1 MIDRADVRFLLQELQ
16 SRPARE
22 LESRVL
28 KFVPC
33 VPNSDDLY
41 RVAAER
47 AIELANVEGGT
58 ILVGIAPDAIGP
70 DAVVG
75 CAGTDIEALR
85 WAVYN
90 LTSPGIMVRAWE
102 ETFGERTLLVV
113 SVPKGFPP
121 HVLKGAREL
130 ESKGVGSD
138 GARNEEDYSA
148 RLSGVGAAAIDPLEV
163 ERLRNTL
170 QARDKS
176 SDLLRLDNNGLLKAL
191 GILNADETQLTNAG
205 LLLVGREDA
214 LKEHLPSHEAIY
226 LHMTRETE
234 YDRRVDYRKPLLAI
248 LDDLAQQIEPH
259 NRLFTLKVGLFHFE
273 IPDYPAEVY
282 REALLNAFMHRDYAR
297 QSPVY
302 VRLYPD
308 RMEISNPG
316 GLAGGIT
323 PDNIMSHEPVTR
335 NRRLAEILQK
345 LRLVER
351 SGMGVRRMFTILLAS
366 GKEPPLYV
374 ATPEDV
380 RIVLRSGKTD
390 EHFARFI
397 AKRQQHGEEFS
408 LGELVV
414 LSYLKRNQEI
424 DLNEATRI
432 LQRDSREAHE
442 LLGAMVEHR
451 VLEPFGQKKGRV
463 YRLSKAIYVELR
475 QSVEYYLHRDTE
487 SAYAEAAITGYIKQN
502 GFITNQMVRT
512 LLRVNRSQSA
522 YILQKLVK
530 AKKLVRVGQGNKSRY
545 EIGNYGVE

>member
-1 MIDRADVRFLLQELQ
+1 MIDRADVRFLLQELHN
-16 SRPARE
+16 RPSRE
-22 LESRVL
+22 LESRIL
-28 KFVPC
+28 KFAPC
-33 VPNSDDLY
+33 APNPDDLY
-41 RVAAER
+41 RAIAER

-58 ILVGIAPDAIGP
+58 ILVGIAPDATGP
-70 DAVVG
+70 DAVTG

-85 WAVYN
+85 RAVYN
-90 LTSPGIMVRAWE
+90 LTNPGIMVRAWE
-102 ETFGERTLLVV
+102 ETFGERTLLVIA
-113 SVPKGFPP
+113 VPKGFPP
-121 HVLKGAREL
+121 HVLKGAREQGNGGGK
-130 ESKGVGSD
+130 S
-138 GARNEEDYSA
+138 EEDYSA
-148 RLSGVGAAAIDPLEV
+148 RLSGVGKAAIDPLEV

-176 SDLLRLDNNGLLKAL
+176 SDLLRLENNGLLKAL
-191 GILNADETQLTNAG
+191 GILSADETQLTNAG

-214 LKEHLPSHEAIY
+214 LREHLPSHEAIY

-273 IPDYPAEVY
+273 IPDYAAEVY

-297 QSPVY
+297 QNPVY
-302 VRLYPD
+302 VRLYPE

-316 GLAGGIT
+316 SLAGGIT

-351 SGMGVRRMFTILLAS
+351 SGMGVRRMYTILLAS

-380 RIVLRSGKTD
+380 RVVLRSGKTD
-390 EHFARFI
+390 EQFARFI
-397 AKRQQHGEEFS
+397 AKRQQRGEEFS

-424 DLNEATRI
+424 DLSEATRI

-463 YRLSKAIYVELR
+463 YRLSKAVYVELR

-487 SAYAEAAITGYIKQN
+487 AAYAEAAITNYIRQN

-530 AKKLVRVGQGNKSRY
+530 AKRLKMMGQGNKSKY
-545 EIGNYGVE
+545 ELGS

>member
-1 MIDRADVRFLLQELQ
+1 MQNAQ
-16 SRPARE
+16 S
-22 LESRVL
+22 
-28 KFVPC
+28 
-33 VPNSDDLY
+33 
-41 RVAAER
+41 
-47 AIELANVEGGT
+47 
-58 ILVGIAPDAIGP
+58 
-70 DAVVG
+70 
-75 CAGTDIEALR
+75 
-85 WAVYN
+85 
-90 LTSPGIMVRAWE
+90 
-102 ETFGERTLLVV
+102 
-113 SVPKGFPP
+113 
-121 HVLKGAREL
+121 
-130 ESKGVGSD
+130 
-138 GARNEEDYSA
+138 EEDFSA
-148 RLSGVGAAAIDPLEV
+148 RLLPVGASAIDPLEV

-191 GILNADETQLTNAG
+191 GILSADETQLTTAG

-282 REALLNAFMHRDYAR
+282 REALLNAFMHRDYGR

-366 GKEPPLYV
+366 GKEPPLYI

-380 RIVLRSGKTD
+380 RVVLRSGKTD
-390 EHFARFI
+390 EPFARFI
-397 AKRQQHGEEFS
+397 AKRQQKGEEFS

-414 LSYLKRNQEI
+414 LSSLKRNQEI
-424 DLNEATRI
+424 DLSEAVRI
-432 LQRDSREAHE
+432 LQRDKSEVHE

-463 YRLSKAIYVELR
+463 YRLAKSIYVELR

-487 SAYAEAAITGYIKQN
+487 SAYAEAAITSYIKQN

-545 EIGNYGVE
+545 ELVSRE

>member
-1 MIDRADVRFLLQELQ
+1 MIDRADVRFLLQELHN
-16 SRPARE
+16 RPSRE

-33 VPNSDDLY
+33 APNPDELY
-41 RVAAER
+41 RAVAELAV
-47 AIELANVEGGT
+47 ELANAEGGT
-58 ILVGIAPDAIGP
+58 ILVGLSPDLIGP
-70 DAVVG
+70 DAVHE

-90 LTSPGIMVRAWE
+90 LTSPGIMVRAWGE
-102 ETFGERTLLVV
+102 PFGERTLLVV
-113 SVPKGFPP
+113 AVPRGFPP
-121 HVLKGAREL
+121 HVLKGG
-130 ESKGVGSD
+130 STGV
-138 GARNEEDYSA
+138 RTEEDYSA
-148 RLSGVGAAAIDPLEV
+148 RQSGAGVAAIDPLEV

-191 GILNADETQLTNAG
+191 GILSADETQLTNAG
-205 LLLVGREDA
+205 LLLVGREEA

-226 LHMTRETE
+226 LHLTRETE
-234 YDRRVDYRKPLLAI
+234 YDRRADYRKPLLAI

-273 IPDYPAEVY
+273 IQDYPAEVY

-297 QSPVY
+297 QNPVY

-316 GLAGGIT
+316 SLAGGIT

-487 SAYAEAAITGYIKQN
+487 SAYAEAAITGYIRQN

-522 YILQKLVK
+522 YILKKLVK
-530 AKKLVRVGQGNKSRY
+530 VKKLTRVGQGNKSRY
-545 EIGNYGVE
+545 EIGSQGARELGSETD

>member
-1 MIDRADVRFLLQELQ
+1 MIDRADLRFLLQELRN
-16 SRPARE
+16 RPSRE

-33 VPNSDDLY
+33 EQNPDELH
-41 RVAAER
+41 RAIAER
-47 AIELANVEGGT
+47 AVELANVEGGT
-58 ILVGIAPDAIGP
+58 ILVGFSPDVTGP
-70 DAVVG
+70 DAVPG

-90 LTSPGIMVRAWE
+90 LTRPGIMVRAWE

-113 SVPKGFPP
+113 AVPKGFPP
-121 HVLKGAREL
+121 HVLKGAGEQ
-130 ESKGVGSD
+130 GSE
-138 GARNEEDYSA
+138 GARSDEDYSA
-148 RLSGVGAAAIDPLEV
+148 RLSGAGVAAIDPLEV

-191 GILNADETQLTNAG
+191 GILSADETQLTNAG

-273 IPDYPAEVY
+273 IPDFPAEVY
-282 REALLNAFMHRDYAR
+282 REALLNAFMHRDYGR

-380 RIVLRSGKTD
+380 RVVLRSGKTD
-390 EHFARFI
+390 EQFARFY

-414 LSYLKRNQEI
+414 LAYLKRNQEI

-442 LLGAMVEHR
+442 LLGAMVERR

-463 YRLSKAIYVELR
+463 YRLSRATYVELR

-487 SAYAEAAITGYIKQN
+487 SAYAEAAITSYIKQN

-545 EIGNYGVE
+545 EIGK